1 MSLFKFGKPKGEE
14 KGYSGSSIADDAVW
28 KDTLELVPLA
38 GLSNDMLITKDG
50 TFLMMLEL
58 PSLDMGVSGQDYSY
72 WVRKYQSALES
83 LPTNYNFQITVQ
95 IEPQDPSLD
104 IHYFVEKAR
113 DWYNHSLQESLS
125 ERQKDQANSIS
136 EAAQNMTTFTAFW
149 FDEYQPITWRTL
161 YTVFH
166 RAPILMSK
174 RGLFGLKKNGNGY
187 NEMVET
193 YIHEARDIIRR
204 NVSILM
210 TAFNE
215 AGIPLRLLSPGE
227 MCQAVWRGLHPAAT
241 GLQMGQAVDMAIRI
255 ARGQEPAGKKMPSAD
270 VFFPGMPQEQL
281 ALLLAPD
288 NIVNM
293 ENWIEIDGVRAAG
306 YIIKD
311 FSPHQPVNIFRLSNL
326 PGGWL
331 GSLHIEYTDP
341 SNIAHELKQR
351 EVQLSA
357 TEMIKANKG
366 IIPNFANQQEV
377 STVQQHR
384 MIMET
389 LGQSPVDMTFV
400 IMRTA
405 PNEELLQERT
415 RDLESLLATLGVDSV
430 PARYRQKY
438 LWMNTLPLGRMTLDQ
453 NPRTM
458 TPGSMASFFWPSQRG
473 YQDEE
478 GIYLGIDEVTKMPV
492 RVDPFGR
499 YQEKTPSFLA
509 LGRPGV
515 GKSVWLRAMMLSALM
530 SGGNVMAVDI
540 EGEMRE
546 LCEKY
551 GGRYIEIGAL
561 TGERINV
568 LDIPPDSENPLEY
581 GTKHL
586 VAFCEAVRGTAI
598 PKGPEWNALALAY
611 KMALEDRGLIDEMM
625 GLPAKEWT
633 AEDAPTLK
641 DITRILAQS
650 RNPEGKSLAEMLHPY
665 SAGLYA
671 QYFNTKT
678 TFDIREEKLVVFGL
692 RHVNESGT
700 WSDQEL
706 QVYLWQVMG
715 LLWGEVLRR
724 NQRNPEVANHVMLDE
739 VWALLR
745 TPGGAAAIENMARR
759 FRKRKAALW
768 MATQQ
773 IGEFLEKEHGKQ
785 ILSVV
790 GTKFL
795 MGVSPFEAQRMQ
807 TPFELTDYLVDV
819 LTQLGHGRGLLQ
831 MANAIIRI
839 SVRVPKEL
847 GIY

>member
-1 MSLFKFGKPKGEE
+1 MSLFKFGKAKEE
-14 KGYSGSSIADDAVW
+14 ESDFASQMVEGQDRRDA
-28 KDTLELVPLA
+28 LEWVPII
-38 GLSNDMLITKDG
+38 GLTNDMVITKDA

-58 PSLDMGVSGQDYSY
+58 SPIDMGVSGQDFSY
-72 WVRKYQSALES
+72 WVRKYQTALEKIPPNS
-83 LPTNYNFQITVQ
+83 NFQITVQ
-95 IEPQDPSLD
+95 IEPRDPVPD
-104 IHYFVEKAR
+104 INYFIEKAR
-113 DWYNHSLQESLS
+113 NWYN
-125 ERQKDQANSIS
+125 NSIGEDLS
-136 EAAQNMTTFTAFW
+136 KRETNQASAISQAAQTMTSFTAFW

-166 RAPILMSK
+166 RAPIMISK
-174 RGLFGLKKNGNGY
+174 RGLFGFKKDGNGSS
-187 NEMVET
+187 EMIEA
-193 YIHEARDIIRR
+193 YIPEAQEILQR
-204 NVSILM
+204 NVSILRS
-210 TAFNE
+210 AFNE

-227 MCQAVWRGLHPAAT
+227 MCQTVWRGLHPAAT
-241 GLQMGQAVDMAIRI
+241 GLQMGGATDIAIRI
-255 ARGQEPAGKKMPSAD
+255 AQGREPVRKQMPPAD
-270 VFFPGMPQEQL
+270 SFWPGMPEEQL
-281 ALLLAPD
+281 ASLLAPD
-288 NIVNM
+288 TILEK
-293 ENWIEIDGVRAAG
+293 ENWIEINGVKAAG
-306 YIIKD
+306 YIID
-311 FSPHQPVNIFRLSNL
+311 DYRPHQPVNIFRLSNL

-331 GSLHIEYTDP
+331 GSIHIEYADP
-341 SNIAHELKQR
+341 SSVSQTLKQR

-357 TEMIKANKG
+357 TEMVKANKG
-366 IIPNFANQQEV
+366 IIQSYANQQEV
-377 STVQQHR
+377 GAVQHHR
-384 MIMET
+384 MAMET
-389 LGQSPVDMTFV
+389 VGQSPVYIRFMV
-400 IMRTA
+400 MRTA
-405 PNEELLQERT
+405 PDEELLQERT
-415 RDLESLLATLGVDSV
+415 RDLESLLTTLGVHAY
-430 PARYRQKY
+430 PARYSQML
-438 LWMNTLPLGRMTLDQ
+438 LWESTLPIGKMPLDQ
-453 NPRTM
+453 KPRIM
-458 TPGSMASFFWPSQRG
+458 TPASMGNFFWPSRRG
-473 YQDEE
+473 YSDEE

-492 RVDPFGR
+492 RVDPFGH
-499 YQEKTPSFLA
+499 YQEKTPTFLA
-509 LGRPGV
+509 LGRPGA

-546 LCEKY
+546 ICEQY

-611 KMALEDRGLIDEMM
+611 KMALEDRGLIDERT
-625 GLPAKEWT
+625 GLPAEEWT
-633 AEDAPTLK
+633 TENAPTLK
-641 DITRILAQS
+641 DIARILAQS

-665 SAGLYA
+665 SDGLFA

-678 TFDIREEKLVVFGL
+678 TFEIQEEKLVVFGL

-807 TPFELTDYLVDV
+807 KPFELTDHLVDV

-839 SVRVPKEL
+839 SVRIPKEL